1 MLTLSRTHWNLIC
14 WLLISGVLWQP
25 LLWAQQPDAAEQPVK
40 LIIKPHICVA
50 PRGESSC
57 ISWID
62 VFWESEQTTDLCLYV
77 SEQDESLKCWQQQ
90 RAGSHRHHVTLVDN
104 LDFWLASIQNNTL
117 LARSTVKFAALQ
129 PHRKHNRRRNALP
142 WSLQAP

>member
-1 MLTLSRTHWNLIC
+1 MSC
-14 WLLISGVLWQP
+14 LLIAGLMSLSPVQ
-25 LLWAQQPDAAEQPVK
+25 AQQPAVTNNEVR

-62 VFWESEQTTDLCLYV
+62 VFWESNQPTDLCLYV
-77 SEQDESLKCWQQQ
+77 SEQDQSLKCWQQQ
-90 RAGSHRHHVTLVDN
+90 LEGNHRHHVTLVDN

-142 WSLQAP
+142 WSLQTP